1 MRGFRLP
8 ALHSNQSGWVNSN
21 LQETP
26 PHCALEDLKITA
38 MTLRILPL
46 AVGAIWFAF
55 GNFSLVREKVII
67 FTGNINLPEA
77 TTELTMKW
85 TFAYGT
91 GDKCIDDQHKALF
104 EMSEVFRAALDEGR
118 GERAYELLLE
128 SLDSFAHFHFGFEER
143 CMKRFHCPAAQQNAQ
158 AHPKFID
165 ALSGFRQRYVVGGF
179 DRADAQLLVDFID
192 QWLADHICRID
203 VRLKPYVQAL

>member
-1 MRGFRLP
+1 MRSSSASTIFILLDLRRLRYDRLYLP
-8 ALHSNQSGWVNSN
+8 PLRGEARQQRVSGQRN
-21 LQETP
+21 E
-26 PHCALEDLKITA
+26 
-38 MTLRILPL
+38 
-46 AVGAIWFAF
+46 IWFAF

-67 FTGNINLPEA
+67 FTGSINLSEA

-85 TFAYGT
+85 AFAYGT

-118 GERAYELLLE
+118 GERVYELLLE
-128 SLDSFAHFHFGFEER
+128 SLDSFAHFHFGYEER
-143 CMKRFHCPAAQQNAQ
+143 CMKRCHCPAAQQNAQ

-179 DRADAQLLVDFID
+179 DRAEAQRLVDFID